1 MKIKQLVPKN
11 HPFMTL
17 TSSTAIVPLLRKKL
31 TKIAKPIAASAAA
44 TVKTNSVNTWPTRSF
59 MKLEKATRLMFTERS
74 ISSIDINKIMT
85 FLRFKKRPKIP
96 MTKSAA
102 ATVR

>member
-1 MKIKQLVPKN
+1 
-11 HPFMTL
+11 MTF

-44 TVKTNSVNTWPTRSF
+44 TVKTNSVKTWPTRSF
-59 MKLEKATRLMFTERS
+59 MKLEKATRFIFTERS

-85 FLRFKKRPKIP
+85 FFRFKKRPKIP
-96 MTKSAA
+96 MTKSTA